1 MELNENINNSDYIKT
16 IKESKEIIKKKENKI
31 NLLEK
36 EFNEYWNNN
45 LDDTYDNFNIGDKE
59 PIHLLTDHTSEI
71 VCSTVLKDG
80 RFVTGSVDKSII
92 IYNNKTF
99 TPDLIIKEHEESINS
114 LIQLSSGYLSSGST
128 DKTIKIYNIN
138 KNDYSVIQILNYHTK
153 GVTKLIELNNK
164 QLISCSW
171 DGSIIFYKQNNDKYK
186 KDYSI
191 STNGENGPIIQT
203 KYNEICYYEGNNT
216 ICFYDLNKKK
226 INKIINNISVAHY
239 IWDSLL
245 MISKDLLLITG
256 DNIIS
261 IVNINSYELI
271 KSIKLFGSER
281 VFTACILNKN
291 IILTGD
297 ENGRIIQWKI
307 EKDNLKLIY
316 IKENAHDNWIFTLSK
331 LGNGLILSGSKDKS
345 IKIW

>member
-1 MELNENINNSDYIKT
+1 M
-16 IKESKEIIKKKENKI
+16 
-31 NLLEK
+31 
-36 EFNEYWNNN
+36 
-45 LDDTYDNFNIGDKE
+45 DDTYDNFNIGDKK

-171 DGSIIFYKQNNDKYK
+171 DGSIIFYKQDNEQYK

-226 INKIINNISVAHY
+226 INNIINNISVARY

-307 EKDNLKLIY
+307 EKGNLKLIY
-316 IKENAHDNWIFTLSK
+316 IKENAHNNWIFTLLK
-331 LGNGLILSGSKDKS
+331 LGNGLILSGSKDQS
-345 IKIW
+345 VKIW